1 MLIRLHMWEVRM
13 NYKKDSENVMC
24 PICNKEEDT
33 TEHVLEC
40 EREKG
45 KKYSLDKEMTKEEWK
60 EVLKIYRENKRK
72 RADIEVIE

>member
-13 NYKKDSENVMC
+13 NYKKDSENVMW

-33 TEHVLEC
+33 AEHVLEC

-45 KKYSLDKEMTKEEWK
+45 KKYSLDKEIIKEEWK